1 MHRERVQIN
10 SSCFGRL
17 TVVPFF
23 FMDGHSLEERLREK
37 DALLTLERQESEAT
51 KKSLSESEDRN
62 QNLLM
67 KIEVA
72 EKEIAHF
79 QETIQRSVTV

>member
-1 MHRERVQIN
+1 
-10 SSCFGRL
+10 
-17 TVVPFF
+17 
-23 FMDGHSLEERLREK
+23 MDGQSLEERLREK

-79 QETIQRSVTV
+79 QETIQRSVTF